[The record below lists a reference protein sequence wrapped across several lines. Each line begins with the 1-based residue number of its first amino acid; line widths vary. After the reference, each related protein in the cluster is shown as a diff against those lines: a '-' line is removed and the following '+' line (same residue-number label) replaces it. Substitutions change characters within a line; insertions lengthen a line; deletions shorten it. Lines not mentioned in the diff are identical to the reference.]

1 MDQLAASLSDEQLTA
16 GPAPG
21 RNRPIY
27 LRGHL
32 TVTHDLLFPLLRLGE
47 RLHPELD
54 NAYLTNPDQTVPDPV
69 SPSALKKAWNEVNAK
84 LTAAFEALTPAQWL
98 ERHNAVSEEDFA
110 KEPLRNRLAVLM
122 SGRITPHPMP
132 GKSFWRFLRHVI
144 HKASSGFLLNSDF
157 SHNSDANN
165 PPRTERCRRH

>member
-1 MDQLAASLSDEQLTA
+1 MGMTTEELLARSVLNSWKLVIGRVDQLAASLSDEQLQQEV
-16 GPAPG
+16 APG

-27 LRGHL
+27 LIGHL

-54 NAYLTNPDQTVPDPV
+54 NAYLTNPDQTVPDPI
-69 SPSALKKAWNEVNAK
+69 SSSALKKAWNEVNAK
-84 LTAAFEALTPAQWL
+84 LTAAFESLTPAQWL

-122 SGRITPHPMP
+122 SRTNH
-132 GKSFWRFLRHVI
+132 
-144 HKASSGFLLNSDF
+144 ASSHAGQCLLALPSARNS
-157 SHNSDANN
+157 
-165 PPRTERCRRH
+165 